1 MKNEKGK
8 MKKGPDG
15 CRLAP
20 FFISP
25 FSCFLSRSVT
35 LIEVVISTV
44 IVAVMLTSALQAVGA
59 ARLGLR
65 KLNDRSVGMLL
76 AQDLM
81 AEILQQAYADS
92 AYGPSSGIGPG
103 SDEVVTGNRSLYD
116 DVDDYHGW
124 QASPPQYKNGTPIA
138 WATGYQRAVTVVW
151 VDPANPSATVG
162 SPSGAKLITVTV
174 RKDGLD
180 VATLVAIRTTAWV
193 SPATAL
199 GATP

>member
-1 MKNEKGK
+1 MRNEKGQ
-8 MKKGPDG
+8 MKKKRD
-15 CRLAP
+15 RRRSAP
-20 FFISP
+20 FFILP
-25 FSCFLSRSVT
+25 FSFCFSRSVT

-44 IVAVMLTSALQAVGA
+44 IVSVMLASALQAVGA
-59 ARLGLR
+59 ARVGWN
-65 KLNDRSVGMLL
+65 KLNERNVGMLL

-81 AEILQQAYADS
+81 AEILQQDYADS
-92 AYGPSSGIGPG
+92 AYGPDSSIGPG
-103 SDEVVTGNRSLYD
+103 ADEAATGNRSLYD

-151 VDPANPSATVG
+151 VNPANPSLAVG
-162 SPSGAKLITVTV
+162 SPSGAKRITVTV
-174 RKDGLD
+174 RRNGLD

-193 SPATAL
+193 SAAEDL

>member
-1 MKNEKGK
+1 MMNEEGK
-8 MKKGPDG
+8 MRKGPG
-15 CRLAP
+15 EHRSATC
-20 FFISP
+20 FIWPSS
-25 FSCFLSRSVT
+25 FYLTRSVT

-81 AEILQQAYADS
+81 AEVLQQAYADS
-92 AYGPSSGIGPG
+92 AYGPSSSIGPG
-103 SDEVVTGNRSLYD
+103 SDEAATGNRSLYD

-138 WATGYQRAVTVVW
+138 WATGYQRTVTVVW
-151 VDPANPSATVG
+151 VDPDNPSVAVG

-180 VATLVAIRTTAWV
+180 VATLAAIRTTAWV

>member
-1 MKNEKGK
+1 
-8 MKKGPDG
+8 MKKGKGRMKKGSDG
-15 CRLAP
+15 CRPAP
-20 FFISP
+20 SFILPSS
-25 FSCFLSRSVT
+25 FGLCRSVT

-81 AEILQQAYADS
+81 AEILQQAYNDPALN
-92 AYGPSSGIGPG
+92 PNSGIGPG
-103 SDEVVTGNRSLYD
+103 SDEAATGNRSLYD

-151 VDPANPSATVG
+151 VNPANPSATVG

>member
-1 MKNEKGK
+1 MKNEKGQ
-8 MKKGPDG
+8 MKKGG
-15 CRLAP
+15 GVRRSAP
-20 FFISP
+20 FFIVP
-25 FSCFLSRSVT
+25 FSSCLSRSVT

-81 AEILQQAYADS
+81 AEILQEAYADP
-92 AYGPSSGIGPG
+92 AYGSDSGIGPG
-103 SDEVVTGNRSLYD
+103 SDEVATGNRSLYD

-138 WATGYQRAVTVVW
+138 WATGCQRTVTVVW
-151 VDPANPSATVG
+151 VDPDNPSVAVG
-162 SPSGAKLITVTV
+162 SPSGAKRITVTV